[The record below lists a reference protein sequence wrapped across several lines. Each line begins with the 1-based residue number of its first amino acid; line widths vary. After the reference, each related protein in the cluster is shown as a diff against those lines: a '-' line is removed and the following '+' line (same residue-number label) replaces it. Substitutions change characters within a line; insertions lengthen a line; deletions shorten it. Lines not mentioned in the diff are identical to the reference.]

1 MQLIDNNNNNKSFI
15 NLCWHKGGSPR
26 LVVMGR
32 DSRSEGRGFKSQYRI
47 LDGHFSH
54 IFVVKIVMLCVWKEA
69 GIGPF
74 LKKNL
79 CWHQFVRENAI
90 IKTHLGTEN
99 RTYWQLSKCLYA
111 FIKVQRFY
119 CFRGGSPDP
128 VFTYGK
134 PSTTYKW
141 ERGRG

>member
-1 MQLIDNNNNNKSFI
+1 MLTLGREPSSSGYGKRLTFWRSWVQIPVPYTGWTFFTYICCQNCNVVCLKRPKINK
-15 NLCWHKGGSPR
+15 
-26 LVVMGR
+26 
-32 DSRSEGRGFKSQYRI
+32 
-47 LDGHFSH
+47 
-54 IFVVKIVMLCVWKEA
+54 KEA

-111 FIKVQRFY
+111 FIKVQNKDFTVL
-119 CFRGGSPDP
+119 GAGALIL
-128 VFTYGK
+128 TYGK